1 MSIDFASTASA
12 TNVEVCRRAQID
24 LFGQGKLELADELIA
39 AEYLD
44 HESPGDT
51 PPGPDG
57 ARRTVVWLRG
67 AFPDLAYDVHDVFGA
82 GDRVALR
89 CTTSGTHTGEFR
101 GFPATG
107 RRFAMEAIHIYRLE
121 GGRIAEHWAV
131 RNDLAMLSQLD
142 VVQL

>member
-1 MSIDFASTASA
+1 M
-12 TNVEVCRRAQID
+12 CLRAQID
-24 LFGQGKLELADELIA
+24 LFGQGKLELADEVIA
-39 AEYLD
+39 PDYLD
-44 HESPGDT
+44 HESLGDT
-51 PPGPDG
+51 PAGPEG
-57 ARRTVVWLRG
+57 ARRIIEWLRG

-89 CTTSGTHTGEFR
+89 CTTSGTHIGEFR

-131 RNDLAMLSQLD
+131 RNDLAMFSQLGI
-142 VVQL
+142 VQL